1 MNDEQ
6 LNELLTR
13 LENSSIDEFELE
25 QDDFKLKIKK
35 NSQNVMSSDET
46 SVRPQKLEISNK
58 KEDTVVDEDLVEI
71 KAPLVGVVYL
81 SPAED
86 QDKYVEV
93 GSKIKSSDTVCL
105 IEAMKMFNEVHAEID
120 GEIVE
125 VLVTNGTMV
134 QYDQPLFKVRPN
146 EVK

>member
-35 NSQNVMSSDET
+35 NSQNIVVSET
-46 SVRPQKLEISNK
+46 GAQPQKLEISNIK
-58 KEDTVVDEDLVEI
+58 SDTTADEDLVEI

-93 GSKIKSSDTVCL
+93 GSKVKSSDTVCL
-105 IEAMKMFNEVHAEID
+105 IEAMKMFNDVHAEID

-125 VLVTNGTMV
+125 VLVANGTMV